1 MDKGSLKENTQPE
14 IESLSLSLLVLGFM
28 FLMPNYALVGQVVDI
43 A

>member
-14 IESLSLSLLVLGFM
+14 LESGSLSLFVLGFM
-28 FLMPNYALVGQVVDI
+28 FLMPNYALVGQVVVI